1 MSTAVHGFSPKV
13 QWIQRAAKT
22 RALFRGYTA
31 LKLPLAAMAGLR
43 VAELTGTRC
52 TVTVP
57 YSWRSQNPFGSIY
70 FAALSMAAELSCAGL
85 ALSAARGA
93 SQAVSVLPVGMNAS
107 FDKKATALTTFVCE
121 DGDALFEAVNQTLQ
135 TGESIT
141 VATKSSGRM
150 NDGTVVARFGFE
162 WSFKRK

>member
-1 MSTAVHGFSPKV
+1 MSAAVHGFSPKV
-13 QWIQRAAKT
+13 QWIQRAAKA

-43 VAELTGTRC
+43 VTELTGTRC
-52 TVTVP
+52 EVTVP

-93 SQAVSVLPVGMNAS
+93 PRAVSVLPVGMTAS

-135 TGESIT
+135 TGEPIT
-141 VATKSSGRM
+141 VATASSGRM